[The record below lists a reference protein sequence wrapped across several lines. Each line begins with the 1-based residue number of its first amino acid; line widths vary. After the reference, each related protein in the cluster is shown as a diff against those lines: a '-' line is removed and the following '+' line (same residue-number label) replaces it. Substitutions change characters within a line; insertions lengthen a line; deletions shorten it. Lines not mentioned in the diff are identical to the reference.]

1 MRDTEQGNKIHNDK
15 DFQGVNE
22 HLLPEVPTGE
32 RKIEHVRLCL
42 SEDVNAQGITAGF
55 ESYRFRHAALP
66 ELDFADIHL
75 DTQFLG
81 QDLRTP
87 LLISSMTGGS
97 EATGKINERL
107 ASVAEARGWSLGVG
121 SVRAAVEKEELA
133 ASFSMRKFAPT
144 IPIIANLGAVQLNY
158 GFGREACQRAVNI
171 AGASMLVL
179 HLNGLQEIFQ
189 PEGNTNFSGLLRK
202 IELLCREVSVP
213 VGIKEVGWGIDGE
226 TAAKLYEAGVSFVD
240 VAGAG
245 GTSWVQV
252 EKFRNADKVK
262 RAAAEAFVDWGI
274 STAECI
280 SEVRQMNPKGTI
292 IGSGGLTSGVDAA
305 KAIALGADLAG
316 FGRSLLEAA
325 VHSEEALHSRL
336 AQVEFELRTAMF
348 GVGAARPFDLQG
360 TPRLIKTIK

>member
-1 MRDTEQGNKIHNDK
+1 MREVGRDNQLHKDQ
-15 DFQGVNE
+15 DFQGVGE

-42 SEDVNAQGITAGF
+42 NEDVNAQGITAGF

-66 ELDFADIHL
+66 ELDFADVQL
-75 DTQFLG
+75 NTMFLG
-81 QDLRTP
+81 QELRTP
-87 LLISSMTGGS
+87 FLISSMTGGS
-97 EATGKINERL
+97 GATGKINERL
-107 ASVAEARGWSLGVG
+107 AAVAEARGWAFGVG

-158 GFGREACQRAVNI
+158 GFGKEACQRAVDI

-189 PEGNTNFSGLLRK
+189 PEGNTNFSGLLKK
-202 IELLCREVSVP
+202 IEKLCGELSVP
-213 VGIKEVGWGIDGE
+213 VGVKEVGWGIDGE
-226 TAAKLYEAGVSFVD
+226 TAARLYDAGVSFVD

-252 EKFRNADKVK
+252 EKFRNEDMMKK
-262 RAAAEAFVDWGI
+262 AAAEAFVDWGI

-280 SEVRQMNPKGTI
+280 NEVRQMNPGKAV

-305 KAIALGADLAG
+305 KAIALGADLVG
-316 FGRSLLEAA
+316 FGRSLLGAA
-325 VHSEEALHSRL
+325 VESEEALHQRL
-336 AQVEFELRTAMF
+336 HQVEFELRTAMF
-348 GVGAARPFDLQG
+348 GVGAPRPTDLQG
-360 TPRLIKTIK
+360 TKRLIRTIK